1 MTFPFRALRRLLL
14 PCLCLGLLGGC
25 AGAEAV
31 VAVEGTSDMV
41 FGRGIADIG
50 VSAVTGRDCSAV
62 RLDKGLPYCAPRGTL
77 PAPPPF
83 CTKTIGTVTCWTNPQ
98 DFASLPHQVADTP
111 ALTAEQTKLIKA
123 RWPAFLNVWD

>member
-14 PCLCLGLLGGC
+14 PWLLLGLLGGC

-31 VAVEGTSDMV
+31 VAVEATSDMV
-41 FGRGIADIG
+41 FGRGVADIG

-77 PAPPPF
+77 PPPPPF
-83 CTKTIGTVTCWTNPQ
+83 CTKTIGSVTCWANPQ
-98 DFASLPHQVADTP
+98 DFVSLPHQVADTP

-123 RWPAFLNVWD
+123 RWPAFLNLWD